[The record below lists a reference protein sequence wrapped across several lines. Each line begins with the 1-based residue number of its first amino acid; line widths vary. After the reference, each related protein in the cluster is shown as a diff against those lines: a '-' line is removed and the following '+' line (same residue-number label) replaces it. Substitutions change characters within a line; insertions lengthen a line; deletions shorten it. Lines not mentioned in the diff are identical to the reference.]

1 VTQQSPITKEL
12 SSSHGERRIRVLIAN
27 QKSKGFNATT
37 FPETEVERVMEIGE
51 DRSALV
57 LRSGAEIP
65 VALSYEQLEQ
75 KIYERDFRTDSPVLD
90 LREVTGE
97 AAKPKAA
104 NANEAPAE
112 PKVGDKM
119 PDGTIFAG
127 ISPDTNKPMYATPAD
142 ASLTMT
148 FNDAQK
154 YAAQL
159 DAHGHKDWHVPTK
172 AELNVLF
179 NNRAAIGGFNV
190 TGSYP
195 AGWYWSASSST
206 GWHAWDQRFSDGGQ
220 DYVTKDDHSAIRCV
234 R

>member
-1 VTQQSPITKEL
+1 MTQQSPIAREL
-12 SSSHGERRIRVLIAN
+12 SSSHGDRLIRVLVAN
-27 QKSKGFNATT
+27 QKGNGFHALT
-37 FPETEVERVMEIGE
+37 FAESEIQGVAE
-51 DRSALV
+51 MGQDRSALV
-57 LRSGAEIP
+57 LRSGVEIP
-65 VALSYEQLEQ
+65 VALSYEELEQ
-75 KIYERDFRTDSPVLD
+75 KIYERDFRTDGPGLD

-119 PDGTIFAG
+119 PDGTVFAG
-127 ISPDTNKPMYATPAD
+127 ISPYTNKPMYATPAD
-142 ASLTMT
+142 ASLTMK
-148 FNDAQK
+148 FNEAQE
-154 YAAQL
+154 YATKL

-190 TGSYP
+190 TGSNP
-195 AGWYWSASSST
+195 AGWYWSASP
-206 GWHAWDQRFSDGGQ
+206 GYLWYAWDQRFSDGYQNFNDKGN
-220 DYVTKDDHSAIRCV
+220 HSAVRCV